1 MRYSDSTIFVT
12 RPFYNDSVIFV
23 ISSVICDFAQSFV
36 ILLSRFVILLN
47 YFVILLNHFVISSV
61 ILYFSLSFCEA

>member
-1 MRYSDSTIFVT
+1 
-12 RPFYNDSVIFV
+12 V

-47 YFVILLNHFVISSV
+47 YFVILLNHFVILLSHFAKSFV
-61 ILYFSLSFCEA
+61 ILLGHL